1 MLVSRGV
8 CIRDSDWTLVGV
20 PCMKTVDQCRT
31 ADEQQEERARP
42 VERATVDFVGGRPE
56 GPEEL

>member
-1 MLVSRGV
+1 
-8 CIRDSDWTLVGV
+8 
-20 PCMKTVDQCRT
+20 MKTVDQCRT
-31 ADEQQEERARP
+31 ADGQQEERARP